1 MTCYIYS
8 IAIVCISLL
17 TILSLYVVDSMGV
30 YFIATVCFVPGSIL
44 TLGIGFVLGKA
55 VGLGPGVALATGSVF
70 VGASAGAIVR

>member
-1 MTCYIYS
+1 
-8 IAIVCISLL
+8 
-17 TILSLYVVDSMGV
+17 MGV

-55 VGLGPGVALATGSVF
+55 VGLGPGVALATATVF

>member
-1 MTCYIYS
+1 MICYILLQMFAF
-8 IAIVCISLL
+8 IAYP
-17 TILSLYVVDSMGV
+17 LSLYVDSMGV

-55 VGLGPGVALATGSVF
+55 VGLGPGVALATATVF

>member
-1 MTCYIYS
+1 MSYI

-17 TILSLYVVDSMGV
+17 TILSLYVDSMGV

-55 VGLGPGVALATGSVF
+55 VGLGPGVALATATVF